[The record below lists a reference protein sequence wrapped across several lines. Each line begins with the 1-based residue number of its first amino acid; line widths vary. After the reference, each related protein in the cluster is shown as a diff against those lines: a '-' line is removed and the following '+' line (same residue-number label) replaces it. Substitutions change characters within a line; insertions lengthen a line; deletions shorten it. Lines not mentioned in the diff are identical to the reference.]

1 MANTLLTPTAIT
13 REALRILHTE
23 CALVKNV
30 DKQHDGDTTFG
41 GQKRG
46 ATIKIR
52 LPNRYAVRTGWPIDV
67 QDTTEES
74 VDLVVATVRGVDLY
88 LTDAELAQSLDDFSR
103 RILRPAISR
112 LAAEIDRIVYENS
125 VKAIYNLVGT
135 AGTTPATALVYLQA
149 GQRLNEFLAPQADRK
164 VIIDPAAQAATVNGL
179 ATLFNPQST
188 IGKQYTEGSMG
199 RALGFEW
206 FMSQN
211 VPSITNGTRATS
223 TSFQVN
229 ATVSTEGS
237 NQVAIKGLSG
247 ATQTVRA
254 GEVFT
259 INGVFAVNPET
270 KAVRPFL
277 QQFVVLEDA
286 TASSSVVTVSVA
298 PKFYSSAS
306 GPLQT
311 VSAMPLENA
320 TVTFTGAASTSYPRN
335 LAFHPEAITF
345 ATAKLEMPSDV
356 NFKAQEVMDGIGM
369 RILRQYDI
377 NSANYPCRIDVLCGS
392 VVQRPE
398 LACQI
403 VG

>member
-1 MANTLLTPTAIT
+1 MSNTLLTPTAIT

-23 CALVKNV
+23 CALIKNC
-30 DKQHDGDTTFG
+30 DKQHDGETTFG

-46 ATIKIR
+46 STIKIR
-52 LPNRYAVRTGWPIDV
+52 LPNRYTVRSGWGIDV

-88 LTDAELAQSLDDFSR
+88 LTDADLAQSLDDFSR

-112 LAAEIDRIVYENS
+112 LAAEIDRLVYENS
-125 VKAIYNLVGT
+125 IKYIWNLVGT
-135 AGTTPATALVYLQA
+135 AGTTPANALVYLQA
-149 GQRLNEFLAPQADRK
+149 GQRLSEYLTPKSDRV
-164 VIIDPAAQAATVNGL
+164 VIINPAAEAATVNGL
-179 ATLFNPQST
+179 ASLFNEAKT
-188 IGKQYTEGSMG
+188 IGKQYVEGSMG
-199 RALGFEW
+199 RALGFTW

-211 VPSITNGTRATS
+211 VACITNGTRDTGS
-223 TSFQVN
+223 SFQVN

-237 NQVAIKGLSG
+237 EQIAIKGLSG
-247 ATQTVRA
+247 ATQTVKA
-254 GEVFT
+254 GESFT
-259 INGVFAVNPET
+259 VGNVYAVNPET
-270 KAVRPFL
+270 KATQSFL
-277 QQFVVLEDA
+277 QRFVVIEDA
-286 TASSSVVTVSVA
+286 TAVSSVVTVKVR
-298 PKFYSSAS
+298 PKLYSSAS

-320 TVTFTGAASTSYPRN
+320 TVTFTGSASTAYPRN

-356 NFKAQEVMDGIGM
+356 NFKAQEVMDGISM

-398 LACQI
+398 MACQI
-403 VG
+403 IG